1 MRRIAMRGLIG
12 VVALLAVPAASGRP
26 AAVAA
31 EGPAL
36 SYFMTRGDDCHRVR
50 TGGCTPQS
58 QTSVSLGYSA
68 IYTFEDGTY
77 VGADHGSWNGSA
89 YTGPSVADIALTN
102 ANAVVAD
109 DVARSWGGRL
119 RDAIQGAIRGKSRL
133 VPSTNLGRAAAFGA
147 TPGARIVAAI
157 GSAV

>member
-1 MRRIAMRGLIG
+1 MRRRALIGSIG
-12 VVALLAVPAASGRP
+12 VVALLGLSGSP
-26 AAVAA
+26 GAVAA

-36 SYFMTRGDDCHRVR
+36 SYFMTKDDCRDVR

-77 VGADHGSWNGSA
+77 VGADHGNWNGATS
-89 YTGPSVADIALTN
+89 TGPSIGDITLTN

-109 DVARSWGGRL
+109 DVARSWGARL
-119 RDAIQGAIRGKSRL
+119 RDAIRGAIRGRSRL
-133 VPSTNLGRAAAFGA
+133 VPSTNLGRAGAFVA
-147 TPGARIVAAI
+147 TPGTRIVMAVGAA
-157 GSAV
+157 V